1 MSLTSIT
8 LLIVLL
14 SISFLIVVVLV
25 VLEHKKTDKAK
36 GLMIKG
42 SFEEHDSLEEN
53 NIDQQSIYECSK
65 SGDLEC
71 VVHWLNV
78 KHDINKRDDSGFAP
92 LHLTCLHGKTE
103 IVQQL
108 IDRGANVN
116 LLSEKDL
123 LSPMACLAQGR
134 ANLNFNEGTF
144 YKIVSILKKAGG
156 SINRT
161 KDEATPPVKAAIVH
175 GDLDLLDFFMSVHVH
190 IFVEDTDKRSMLHH
204 CSLNPNSNS
213 ISVLRRLIDRGL
225 DINGQDSDGNTPL
238 HLALNPFNREIA
250 EYLISA
256 GADEEIKNWKGISS
270 KKIVQQNIVNFLRQ
284 P

>member
-1 MSLTSIT
+1 MNLTSIT

-14 SISFLIVVVLV
+14 TISFLIVVVLV
-25 VLEHKKTDKAK
+25 VLEHKKSNEAK
-36 GLMIKG
+36 GLKIKG

-53 NIDQQSIYECSK
+53 KNDQQSIYECSK

-71 VVHWLNV
+71 VVHWLNI
-78 KHDINKRDDSGFAP
+78 KHDINKKDDSGFAP
-92 LHLTCLHGKTE
+92 LHLSCLHGKTE

-108 IDRGANVN
+108 IERGANVN

-123 LSPMACLAQGR
+123 LSPMACLALGR

-161 KDEATPPVKAAIVH
+161 KDEAAPPVKAAIVH

-190 IFVEDTDKRSMLHH
+190 IFVEDTDKRTMLHH

-213 ISVLRRLIDRGL
+213 IAVLKRLIDRGL